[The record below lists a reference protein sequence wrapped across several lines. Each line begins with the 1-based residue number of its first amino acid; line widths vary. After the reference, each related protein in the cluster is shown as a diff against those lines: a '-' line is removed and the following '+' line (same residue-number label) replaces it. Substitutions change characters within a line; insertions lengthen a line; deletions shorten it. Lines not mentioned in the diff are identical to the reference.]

1 MGVKGNMIDHDEVF
15 DTVIR
20 YVTFSVLYI
29 LIIAIIVGLLKIIY
43 DVGYIIYELLGGN
56 FIHINFIDVVVGVLT
71 IFILIDLFRTFV
83 DYREHKRIRIVYI
96 TDATILIVMR
106 EIAAGVYVNRI
117 QYEFILSLS
126 ILLLVLGLIR
136 ILAIKYPADKV

>member
-1 MGVKGNMIDHDEVF
+1 MIDHDKVF

-20 YVTFSVLYI
+20 YVTFSILYI

-43 DVGYIIYELLGGN
+43 NVGVIIYEVLGGN
-56 FIHINFIDVVVGVLT
+56 FIHIGFIDVVVSVLT
-71 IFILIDLFRTFV
+71 IFILIDLFKTFI
-83 DYREHKRIRIVYI
+83 DYREHKRIRLVYI

-106 EIAAGVYVNRI
+106 EIAVGVYVNRI

-126 ILLLVLGLIR
+126 ILLLVLGIIR
-136 ILAIKYPADKV
+136 IITLKYPADKV